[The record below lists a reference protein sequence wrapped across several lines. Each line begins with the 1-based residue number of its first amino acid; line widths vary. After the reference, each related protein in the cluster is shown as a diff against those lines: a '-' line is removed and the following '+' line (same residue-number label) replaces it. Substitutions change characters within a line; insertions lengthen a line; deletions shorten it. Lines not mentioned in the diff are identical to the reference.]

1 MNSRRR
7 DSNLLRGKMAIE
19 HKNILTLI
27 AATIFSNKLVYESSY
42 IDAFIKATDKLKI
55 AKKLDPQISEEHLL
69 SWYAQN
75 KDDIRQKLDTPYFKE
90 WFYGLLEQF
99 RYVPEQDKESIV
111 DIMRKI
117 SIADR
122 NVHDDNEG
130 TLTAL
135 AERYWRFI

>member
-69 SWYAQN
+69 SW
-75 KDDIRQKLDTPYFKE
+75 
-90 WFYGLLEQF
+90 
-99 RYVPEQDKESIV
+99 
-111 DIMRKI
+111 
-117 SIADR
+117 
-122 NVHDDNEG
+122 
-130 TLTAL
+130 
-135 AERYWRFI
+135 